1 MRMNEDEE
9 EEEEGQE
16 EDDGGYMKFTG
27 TLLKS
32 GFTST
37 LF

>member
-9 EEEEGQE
+9 EEEE

-27 TLLKS
+27 TLLKGS
-32 GFTST
+32 FSSA
-37 LF
+37 LS